1 MRAGEVYGRDNRLLK
16 SQLVTS
22 NMILALFY
30 RFIRAYSWTF
40 RLRIENEQDWLAYHA
55 GGGTVLLC
63 AWHQQFFAA
72 IRHFKTYEAFG
83 PSLMIS
89 KSKDGEI
96 IAGIAERSGWKAVR
110 GSSSTDGRQALG
122 IMIDN
127 LRRFRLAAH
136 ILDGPQG
143 PAGRVKAG
151 VIQLAHA
158 ANAMIVPVYAA
169 AYKAW
174 FFNSWDRF
182 MLPKPFAKVTLRFGE
197 MIDFNTPNRENDFEA
212 QRLELENTMLP
223 GLLG

>member
-1 MRAGEVYGRDNRLLK
+1 MKNRLI
-16 SQLVTS
+16 TS
-22 NMILALFY
+22 NITLALLY

-40 RLRIENEQDWLAYHA
+40 RLRIENEQEWMAHHA
-55 GGGTVLLC
+55 GGGAVLLC

-72 IRHFKTYEAFG
+72 IRHFKTYQTLG

-96 IAGIAERSGWKAVR
+96 IAAIAERSGWKVVR

-122 IMIDN
+122 AMIDN
-127 LRRFRLAAH
+127 LKRFRLAAH
-136 ILDGPQG
+136 ILDGPRG

-158 ANAMIVPVYAA
+158 ADAMIVPIYAA
-169 AYKAW
+169 ADKAW
-174 FFNSWDRF
+174 YFNSWDRF
-182 MLPKPFAKVTLRFGE
+182 MLPKPFAKVTLRFGA
-197 MIDFNTPNRENDFEA
+197 MIDFNTLNRKNDFEA

-223 GLLG
+223 GLID